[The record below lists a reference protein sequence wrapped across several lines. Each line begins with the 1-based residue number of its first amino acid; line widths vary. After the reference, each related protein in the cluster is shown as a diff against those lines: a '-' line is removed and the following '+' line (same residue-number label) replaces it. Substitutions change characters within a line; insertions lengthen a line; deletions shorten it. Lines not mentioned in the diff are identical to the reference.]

1 MKKYLAIL
9 SLFLTTTVYLQAQA
23 TGRLTGTVIDADSG
37 DALNL
42 TAVIVRSAGKAMRTD
57 FDGKFNMELPPGQH
71 KVEFK
76 YSGYDPVVRDVTI
89 QAGKTV
95 NVNVTLGAKTLDTVN
110 VQGRGLNKSESALLQ
125 LQKKSGTVSDGISE
139 EAIKKSPDSSAG
151 DVLRR
156 VTGITLVGGKFV
168 FVRGL
173 GERYSTTV
181 LNDSVVP
188 STEPDK
194 RVIPLDLFPASVIK
208 NIRIIKTFAP
218 EDSGEFSGG
227 VVKIE
232 TKDYP
237 DKLEASI
244 GFGLGYNSITTGRA
258 FQTFEGGGMAN
269 LFGMTG
275 SNQKLPGVVS
285 SLPDILPLSPTS
297 NLSQQAISAMAVSGF
312 SNDWS
317 SKEITAPWDK
327 SFNLSF
333 GNTYKLNQN
342 GDMRL
347 GVLLGST
354 YSRNFRYRQTQE
366 NRYSSANSINP
377 LLTDF
382 TSLNLL
388 KKEDVQTW
396 NEEVNFGNNVNV
408 TFQLKEGQQIYYKL
422 LHTIQSDKIVRSSFG
437 YNNIDTF
444 NYINNSLEWT
454 SRTLFNQTVGGT
466 HAWTPFGDRPHKFEW
481 HGNFAR
487 AERDQPD
494 LRNQLW
500 QRSINS
506 TSSNFTR
513 TGNPDGQRYFSNTTD
528 DVASIN
534 AKYTVPFKQ
543 WDGLQSKLKF
553 GATALDRTKL
563 FRFREFQQNLAAA
576 PGMIDLYPVPG
587 EITYNPITLLNGD
600 RQFRER
606 FGDNNAYNAGQKLH
620 AYFLQ
625 LEMPIASKLNFLGG
639 ARYEDSSQT
648 VATFALRDSYLYE
661 TSLSQIYGSG
671 CSIKNSLVREYA
683 VANGICQ
690 ADNNGIGNLRTRD
703 LLPSANLTWE
713 FKEDM
718 NLRLGYSE
726 TVTRPDL
733 RELSPFYFSPY
744 FAADRI
750 QGNSNLNRTYIHNYD
765 LRYEWY
771 LTATDYIGAAIFK
784 KRMSDPIEQ
793 IGIPVAGQPQVRY
806 TFANAKQGDIEGI
819 ELDYRKDFW
828 NHFRI
833 EGNLFF
839 IKSKVTVLNDSEYY
853 AARLGFVSIYSE
865 LFGLAPTDKTRS
877 LQGQS
882 ERVFNLKFTY
892 FPDQEKHHSLGLYYN
907 YFSERIVVVGGN
919 GVPNAIHQPA
929 GVLDFIYGWQKGEH
943 LDLKFAV
950 RNITNT
956 MFKATQVDNV
966 YGVEQTYFKYREG
979 ISISISASY
988 KM

>member
-437 YNNIDTF
+437 YNN
-444 NYINNSLEWT
+444 
-454 SRTLFNQTVGGT
+454 
-466 HAWTPFGDRPHKFEW
+466 
-481 HGNFAR
+481 
-487 AERDQPD
+487 
-494 LRNQLW
+494 
-500 QRSINS
+500 
-506 TSSNFTR
+506 
-513 TGNPDGQRYFSNTTD
+513 
-528 DVASIN
+528 
-534 AKYTVPFKQ
+534 
-543 WDGLQSKLKF
+543 
-553 GATALDRTKL
+553 
-563 FRFREFQQNLAAA
+563 
-576 PGMIDLYPVPG
+576 
-587 EITYNPITLLNGD
+587 
-600 RQFRER
+600 
-606 FGDNNAYNAGQKLH
+606 
-620 AYFLQ
+620 
-625 LEMPIASKLNFLGG
+625 
-639 ARYEDSSQT
+639 
-648 VATFALRDSYLYE
+648 
-661 TSLSQIYGSG
+661 
-671 CSIKNSLVREYA
+671 
-683 VANGICQ
+683 
-690 ADNNGIGNLRTRD
+690 
-703 LLPSANLTWE
+703 
-713 FKEDM
+713 
-718 NLRLGYSE
+718 
-726 TVTRPDL
+726 
-733 RELSPFYFSPY
+733 
-744 FAADRI
+744 
-750 QGNSNLNRTYIHNYD
+750 
-765 LRYEWY
+765 
-771 LTATDYIGAAIFK
+771 
-784 KRMSDPIEQ
+784 
-793 IGIPVAGQPQVRY
+793 
-806 TFANAKQGDIEGI
+806 
-819 ELDYRKDFW
+819 
-828 NHFRI
+828 
-833 EGNLFF
+833 
-839 IKSKVTVLNDSEYY
+839 
-853 AARLGFVSIYSE
+853 
-865 LFGLAPTDKTRS
+865 
-877 LQGQS
+877 
-882 ERVFNLKFTY
+882 
-892 FPDQEKHHSLGLYYN
+892 
-907 YFSERIVVVGGN
+907 
-919 GVPNAIHQPA
+919 
-929 GVLDFIYGWQKGEH
+929 
-943 LDLKFAV
+943 
-950 RNITNT
+950 
-956 MFKATQVDNV
+956 
-966 YGVEQTYFKYREG
+966 
-979 ISISISASY
+979 
-988 KM
+988 